1 LDFNPGKTG
10 TVPTELMEC
19 DKLSLLSLHD
29 TGISG
34 NLTFCDSLGE
44 SLVVQVPDLSMC
56 VKNAS
61 VVVKYCFEE
70 HDIVVQYTSRIVFW
84 KGKITLFIINACNY
98 NEPYVEILF

>member
-1 LDFNPGKTG
+1 
-10 TVPTELMEC
+10 
-19 DKLSLLSLHD
+19 
-29 TGISG
+29 
-34 NLTFCDSLGE
+34 
-44 SLVVQVPDLSMC
+44 MC